1 MVALVAEA
9 ATGKPYTRLLAREV
23 MRPLGLR
30 NTELPRGFQ
39 VPKPLIHGYDVLPQV
54 EEVTECCAMDFVGAS
69 GGIYSTPH
77 ESRRLHPRLRRRRA
91 LRRRREGGA
100 VQLRP
105 RRRIR
110 AARARQS
117 VRRPGAVSVRT
128 GCGTVFGHTGNF
140 PGYTQFTAATRNGR
154 RSVTVSV
161 NRQLAPDATGER
173 APKVFETLHRD
184 YRLAVCALLG

>member
-23 MRPLGLR
+23 LRPLGLR
-30 NTELPRGFQ
+30 NTELPRGFH

-54 EEVTECCAMDFVGAS
+54 EDLTGCCSMDFVSAS

-77 ESRRLHPRLRRRRA
+77 DLAAFTRGYV
-91 LRRRREGGA
+91 GGE
-100 VQLRP
+100 LFDG
-105 RRRIR
+105 
-110 AARARQS
+110 AARAAQYSFVHGAGSEPPGPGSQS
-117 VRRPGAVSVRT
+117 GGLALFRYRT